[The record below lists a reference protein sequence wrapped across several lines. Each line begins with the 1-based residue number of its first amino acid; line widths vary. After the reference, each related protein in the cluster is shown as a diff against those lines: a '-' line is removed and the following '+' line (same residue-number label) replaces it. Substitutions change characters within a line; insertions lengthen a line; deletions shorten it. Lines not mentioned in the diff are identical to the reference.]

1 MGGIRQYKKEK
12 NFSRMIGNRD
22 IVNRVSDLLGE
33 KKSSVESIFDTIFF
47 VIREELAGKE
57 NSLVTI
63 KNFGSFS
70 SITNKAGIKYIKFL
84 SCFKLKIF
92 LRSLRKVQG

>member
-47 VIREELAGKE
+47 VIREELVGKE
-57 NSLVTI
+57 NYLVTI
-63 KNFGSFS
+63 KNFGSFVS
-70 SITNKAGIKYIKFL
+70 VTSKAGNKYIKFL
-84 SCFKLKIF
+84 PCFKLKKF
-92 LRSLRKVQG
+92 LRSLRKAPE